1 MTHGHFDKKCFIEN
15 LLCPS
20 KVDNF
25 WEASKRNH
33 SINLSL
39 TRSNLQVVSYHSYFT
54 MDLFPPS
61 LRQTMF
67 HTLLEWTIIKG
78 MSLRLGRA
86 RHLETFNLQ
95 LHLSRSSITMFH
107 CIWYAKFWS
116 TTHHNFLSLIWFMNS
131 TEYNIKRCLSIA

>member
-78 MSLRLGRA
+78 MSLSLGRA

-95 LHLSRSSITMFH
+95 LHLCRSSITMFH
-107 CIWYAKFWS
+107 YKGAFDMRNFKVQPITIFCPSFDLWIVRN
-116 TTHHNFLSLIWFMNS
+116 TT
-131 TEYNIKRCLSIA
+131 

>member
-1 MTHGHFDKKCFIEN
+1 MTHGYFDKKCFIEN

-78 MSLRLGRA
+78 MSLSLGRA

-95 LHLSRSSITMFH
+95 LHLCRSSITMFH
-107 CIWYAKFWS
+107 YKGAFDMRNFKVQHITIFCPSFDLRIVRN
-116 TTHHNFLSLIWFMNS
+116 TT
-131 TEYNIKRCLSIA
+131 